1 MGISVRKII
10 EQLPKER
17 QNKIKKESKILIQQY
32 RSLQEFRQSTGIT
45 QEELAAELLQTQ
57 VNISKLENKNDMLL
71 STLRN
76 YAQALG
82 CRLEIR
88 LVGKDNKSILI
99 ENLQ

>member
-1 MGISVRKII
+1 MGISVRNII
-10 EQLPKER
+10 EQLPKKR
-17 QNKIKKESKILIQQY
+17 QNKIKKESKMLIQQY
-32 RSLQEFRQSTGIT
+32 HSLQEFRKSIGIT
-45 QEELAAELLQTQ
+45 QEELASELFQTQ

-88 LVGKDNKSILI
+88 LVRKDDKSILI

>member
-1 MGISVRKII
+1 MDISVRKII
-10 EQLPKER
+10 EQLPKET
-17 QNKIKKESKILIQQY
+17 QIKIKKESKKLIQQY
-32 RSLQEFRQSTGIT
+32 QSLQEFRKSTGIT
-45 QEELAAELLQTQ
+45 QEELAAELFQTQ

-88 LVGKDNKSILI
+88 LVDKDDKSILI